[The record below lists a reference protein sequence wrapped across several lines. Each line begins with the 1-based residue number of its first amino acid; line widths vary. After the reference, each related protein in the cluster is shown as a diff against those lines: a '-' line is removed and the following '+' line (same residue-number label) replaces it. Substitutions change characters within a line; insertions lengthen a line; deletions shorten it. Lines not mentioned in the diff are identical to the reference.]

1 MVRVGRLRGSAMPGN
16 ILPRSFYRR
25 DPRLVAVDLLNK
37 VLFSADGRSGRIVET
52 EAYCGDLDPAAHSY
66 RGKTAR
72 NATMFGPPGRM
83 YVYFT
88 YGMHWCCNAVCG
100 PFVARSM
107 KASAC
112 CCARWHQ

>member
-1 MVRVGRLRGSAMPGN
+1 MAGTAWPSRSVRASVITWLPASRSRRMAMVRVGRLRGSAMPGN

-83 YVYFT
+83 
-88 YGMHWCCNAVCG
+88 
-100 PFVARSM
+100 
-107 KASAC
+107 
-112 CCARWHQ
+112 